1 MLLAGSAAICICL
14 TAGWGM
20 LKTIKK
26 NTFDAVAGLTI
37 IAAVFYL
44 AAITHIM
51 PLPENA
57 MSRLTEFS
65 LKAVDVLIACSAWV
79 IRIFE

>member
-1 MLLAGSAAICICL
+1 
-14 TAGWGM
+14 M
-20 LKTIKK
+20 LKIITK
-26 NTFDAVAGLTI
+26 NMFDVVVGLMLTVT
-37 IAAVFYL
+37 VFYL

-57 MSRLTEFS
+57 MCRLTEFS
-65 LKAVDVLIACSAWV
+65 LKAMDVLIACSAWV